1 MDKACVE
8 VCPVDCIHFEEG
20 SDKMLFIDPAECIDC
35 GACQPACPVSAIFPE
50 DDVPGDQASF
60 ININSLWYSDP
71 AAARAQVG
79 GGAAAPAADTEEAAV
94 DAPVAEAAATE
105 NASADAP
112 VAEVTETQEE
122 PEPDASEAEAVVIG
136 RTIED
141 ATLTGIPAARPAQL
155 SPTSVIMLGLFVGSA
170 FLMLVKPGPT
180 LIHITW
186 AEPISNLLRIDNGQ
200 GVGLTVAALLPL
212 AALFLLLFIV
222 LQGRQ
227 LGDFA
232 AKTDRKFNSWR
243 EKKTEWR
250 RNEESRKYNL
260 AEIVHA
266 IAEDRFNFP
275 SDEDPDLQS
284 YINCPDPAFGIEP
297 RGTGEKV
304 FPDIVTVLQPG
315 NYPVAIAQIESRETV
330 TRDQADYVWA
340 LYQNQ
345 DCPLYIYVPAGLL
358 AQAKDYARAANIKNV
373 KFRTWRW
380 SPNGMVVKEL

>member
-1 MDKACVE
+1 MDKTCVE

-50 DDVPGDQASF
+50 DDVPADQAAF
-60 ININSLWYSDP
+60 TDINSLWFSDP

-79 GGAAAPAADTEEAAV
+79 GGAAPAADTEN
-94 DAPVAEAAATE
+94 TT
-105 NASADAP
+105 ADAP
-112 VAEVTETQEE
+112 VTEDAVVVASTATTETATEEEVTAE
-122 PEPDASEAEAVVIG
+122 PEAAAEPEVVIVG
-136 RTIED
+136 RAIQD
-141 ATLTGIPAARPAQL
+141 ATLTGVSAARPKQL
-155 SPTSVIMLGLFVGSA
+155 SPVSVIMLGLFVGSV
-170 FLMLVKPGPT
+170 FLMLVRPGPT
-180 LIHITW
+180 LIHIAW
-186 AEPISNLLRIDNGQ
+186 AEPIFNLLRIENEQ

-212 AALFLLLFIV
+212 AGLFLLLFVV

-232 AKTDRKFNSWR
+232 AKTDRKFNHWR
-243 EKKTEWR
+243 QKSTEWR
-250 RNEESRKYNL
+250 RNEESRRYNL

-266 IAEDRFNFP
+266 IAKDRFDFP
-275 SDEDPDLQS
+275 SEDDPDLQS

-304 FPDIVTVLQPG
+304 FPDIVTVMQPG

-358 AQAKDYARAANIKNV
+358 AQAKDYARAANIKNI

>member
-122 PEPDASEAEAVVIG
+122 PEPDTSEAEAVVIG

-141 ATLTGIPAARPAQL
+141 ATLTGAPAARPAQL

-170 FLMLVKPGPT
+170 FLR
-180 LIHITW
+180 IYH
-186 AEPISNLLRIDNGQ
+186 LL
-200 GVGLTVAALLPL
+200 
-212 AALFLLLFIV
+212 
-222 LQGRQ
+222 
-227 LGDFA
+227 
-232 AKTDRKFNSWR
+232 
-243 EKKTEWR
+243 
-250 RNEESRKYNL
+250 
-260 AEIVHA
+260 
-266 IAEDRFNFP
+266 
-275 SDEDPDLQS
+275 
-284 YINCPDPAFGIEP
+284 
-297 RGTGEKV
+297 
-304 FPDIVTVLQPG
+304 
-315 NYPVAIAQIESRETV
+315 
-330 TRDQADYVWA
+330 
-340 LYQNQ
+340 
-345 DCPLYIYVPAGLL
+345 
-358 AQAKDYARAANIKNV
+358 
-373 KFRTWRW
+373 
-380 SPNGMVVKEL
+380 